1 MGKKIISLSMLLF
14 FVTATAQEI
23 KKESMFEG
31 FLNDQPIQ
39 IYIQSF
45 ENECTGATYYQ
56 SIVRFLDHEISE
68 KKWRKFQ
75 IFANNN
81 NGYILIDDAWNSGR
95 FSNYIFI
102 DQDKSNLKGFIKN
115 EEFGEKSIQLERN
128 IEIKDFSEYRTQMKK
143 FDDINDC

>member
-1 MGKKIISLSMLLF
+1 MGKKLISLSMLLF

-31 FLNDQPIQ
+31 VLNDQPIQ

-75 IFANNN
+75 IFANKN

>member
-1 MGKKIISLSMLLF
+1 MRKKMISFCMLLC

-23 KKESMFEG
+23 KKESVFEG
-31 FLNDQPIQ
+31 VLNDKPIQ

-45 ENECTGATYYQ
+45 ENECTGAIYYQ
-56 SIVRFLDHEISE
+56 SIVRYLDHEITE
-68 KKWRKFQ
+68 KSWRKFQ

-81 NGYILIDDAWNSGR
+81 NGYILIDDGWNSGR

-115 EEFGEKSIQLERN
+115 EKFEEKSIQLKRN
-128 IEIKDFSEYRTQMKK
+128 VVIKDFSEYRTQMNK

>member
-75 IFANNN
+75 IFANKN

>member
-1 MGKKIISLSMLLF
+1 MLLF
-14 FVTATAQEI
+14 FVTSTAQEI

-31 FLNDQPIQ
+31 VLNNQPIQ
-39 IYIQSF
+39 IYIQSY

-56 SIVRFLDHEISE
+56 SIVRFLDHKITENI
-68 KKWRKFQ
+68 WRKFQ

>member
-31 FLNDQPIQ
+31 VLNDQPIQ

-56 SIVRFLDHEISE
+56 SIVRFLDHEKSE

-115 EEFGEKSIQLERN
+115 EEFGEKPIQLERN

-143 FDDINDC
+143 FDYINDC

>member
-1 MGKKIISLSMLLF
+1 MCKKIISFCILLC

-31 FLNDQPIQ
+31 ILNNKPVQ

-56 SIVRFLDHEISE
+56 SIVRYLDHEITE
-68 KKWRKFQ
+68 MIWRKFQ

-102 DQDKSNLKGFIKN
+102 NQDKSNLKGFIKN
-115 EEFGEKSIQLERN
+115 EKLGEKSIQLKRN
-128 IEIKDFSEYRTQMKK
+128 LELKDFSEYRTEMKK

>member
-1 MGKKIISLSMLLF
+1 MRKKIISFCILLC

-23 KKESMFEG
+23 KKESVFEG
-31 FLNDQPIQ
+31 LLNDKPIQ

-45 ENECTGATYYQ
+45 ENECTGAIYYQ
-56 SIVRFLDHEISE
+56 SILRYLDHERTE
-68 KKWRKFQ
+68 KSWRKFQ

-115 EEFGEKSIQLERN
+115 EKLGEKSIQLKRN
-128 IEIKDFSEYRTQMKK
+128 VTIKDFSEYRTQMNK

>member
-1 MGKKIISLSMLLF
+1 MAKKIISFCILLCF
-14 FVTATAQEI
+14 TAATAQEI

-31 FLNDQPIQ
+31 VLNEKPIQ

-45 ENECTGATYYQ
+45 ENECTGATYYK
-56 SIVRFLDHEISE
+56 SIMRYLDYEITE
-68 KKWRKFQ
+68 KIWRKFQ

-81 NGYILIDDAWNSGR
+81 NAYILIDDAYHTGR

-115 EEFGEKSIQLERN
+115 EKFGEKSIQLERN
-128 IEIKDFSEYRTQMKK
+128 LEIKDFSEYRTQMNK